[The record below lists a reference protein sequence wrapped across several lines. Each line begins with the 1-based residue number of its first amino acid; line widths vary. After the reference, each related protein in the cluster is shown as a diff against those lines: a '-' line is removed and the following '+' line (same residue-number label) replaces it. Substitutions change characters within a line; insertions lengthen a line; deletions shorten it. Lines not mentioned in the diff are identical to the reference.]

1 MADGRTCEEWFFVF
15 ENALL
20 TNSIPYTVT
29 LSILSTFLKGTAL
42 HLLKNYMDSGKTDWN
57 GFKDLLRTTFL
68 PKDHEYRLRVQ
79 LTKLTQNNDSID
91 TFNRKFQT
99 LEKACDIREE
109 EIKKAFTLFDD
120 DHTGKISIRNMK
132 RVARELGENL
142 SEDELQAMVV
152 HIYIMMQCYLYVC
165 V

>member
-109 EIKKAFTLFDD
+109 EIKKAKEILKKLVSLILNIKL
-120 DHTGKISIRNMK
+120 HEILNRY
-132 RVARELGENL
+132 
-142 SEDELQAMVV
+142 
-152 HIYIMMQCYLYVC
+152 IYIILLFYLNNIFDLK
-165 V
+165 